1 MSLVLARADADVV
14 GITVGV
20 AVAQSEAVCEAGKAL
35 GHAINVASDTLL
47 QAWHFN
53 FAATD
58 GNVAGGGVVE
68 MNLVRA
74 VSKFVWFLVERGSYL
89 FDALGVARDAIDL
102 ARFVSGAG
110 DVLGADIPGVDLSL
124 NGEDEGEENGNS
136 SELHVD

>member
-1 MSLVLARADADVV
+1 M
-14 GITVGV
+14 GV

-58 GNVAGGGVVE
+58 GNVAGGGVVK

-74 VSKFVWFLVERGSYL
+74 VSRSVWFLVERGSYL
-89 FDALGVARDAIDL
+89 FDALGVAGDTIDL
-102 ARFVSGAG
+102 ARFVSSAS
-110 DVLGADIPGVDLSL
+110 DVLGADIPGIDLSL

>member
-1 MSLVLARADADVV
+1 LSLVLARADANVV

-58 GNVAGGGVVE
+58 GNVAGGGVLK
-68 MNLVRA
+68 MN
-74 VSKFVWFLVERGSYL
+74 L
-89 FDALGVARDAIDL
+89 FDALGVAGDAIDL
-102 ARFVSGAG
+102 ARFVSSAS